1 MSVIANVSRFERVR
15 SLLKQA
21 AAGTVQAFGGLELWS
36 MSRDQLIAAKLMGLS
51 LIKLNKPAH
60 SCCHPS
66 STTSDTG
73 GSALVSGLRGI
84 APFDDF
90 QFPRLP
96 WGRPAMIEN
105 EVEEIAAWIA
115 DGAPASDV
123 GEDHL
128 QLPRK
133 RVESLYDQNRDLQRG
148 RKRSARC
155 IRRIRGTD
163 QQLPLPEWSAAAA
176 HEHRLYEF
184 AADRK
189 AALCLSRDL
198 LLVGPGRAPFLPGWV
213 EQSHWLIW
221 ISDSSERRSSCR
233 GPAQV
238 SNSLKVLDLREQPL
252 CAPKWKRGRC
262 PQRQVETISILG
274 VALLRS
280 RTFVL

>member
-84 APFDDF
+84 APFDDS

-123 GEDHL
+123 GETIYNFPANAWKASTTRIEISNGAASDLLGAYAEYEGLTNNYRYQNGELRQRMNIDCMSSL
-128 QLPRK
+128 QIEKLRFAF
-133 RVESLYDQNRDLQRG
+133 REICCS
-148 RKRSARC
+148 SARP
-155 IRRIRGTD
+155 RTLPTRFGGTKS
-163 QQLPLPEWSAAAA
+163 LV
-176 HEHRLYEF
+176 
-184 AADRK
+184 
-189 AALCLSRDL
+189 DL
-198 LLVGPGRAPFLPGWV
+198 DIGF
-213 EQSHWLIW
+213 Q
-221 ISDSSERRSSCR
+221 
-233 GPAQV
+233 
-238 SNSLKVLDLREQPL
+238 
-252 CAPKWKRGRC
+252 
-262 PQRQVETISILG
+262 
-274 VALLRS
+274 
-280 RTFVL
+280 